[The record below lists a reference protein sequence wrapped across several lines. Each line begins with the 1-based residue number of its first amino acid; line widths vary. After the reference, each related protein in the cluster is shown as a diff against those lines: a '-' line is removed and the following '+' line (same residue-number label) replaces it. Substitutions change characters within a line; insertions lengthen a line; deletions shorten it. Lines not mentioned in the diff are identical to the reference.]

1 MSDVMRR
8 PARASAGRWTAEAS
22 ESWRARD
29 IQSAGL
35 GTVAIGVPLGATQ
48 WMMSS
53 LAPCAMSSDTG
64 CPATNGA
71 FPSRG
76 GVTLYWRSRQGYR
89 DPHLVRVYG
98 GKRHPVVV
106 GAGLGGQDEIE
117 LHPGRVGAP
126 SKAGSPHPERQRPA
140 TTSCSGSTVAFA
152 YRGGR
157 ARSVATGGHIS
168 AATAPSPLTLRWYQ
182 SPTARLC
189 RLS

>member
-8 PARASAGRWTAEAS
+8 PARASAGRWAAEAS

-53 LAPCAMSSDTG
+53 LAPCAMSSGTG
-64 CPATNGA
+64 CPATNA
-71 FPSRG
+71 TFPSRA

-89 DPHLVRVYG
+89 DPHLAWVYG
-98 GKRHPVVV
+98 AERHPVVV
-106 GAGLGGQDEIE
+106 SAGQGRQDEIE

-126 SKAGSPHPERQRPA
+126 LRRGRRTRRGSARQRLLVQGRRLPSLTA
-140 TTSCSGSTVAFA
+140 
-152 YRGGR
+152 GGR

-168 AATAPSPLTLRWYQ
+168 AATAASPLTLRWYQ
-182 SPTARLC
+182 SPTARLR